1 MWIATREGRSVSAA
15 EQVDVIDFRNQ
26 YRIRIGDSPC
36 RYRRREMAGRTIHP
50 CVSEEQILPLADRH
64 ADVFIARPA
73 SQGPWPV
80 ILFYI
85 DAPCIRPALHDMARR
100 PARRGLLVVLPPL
113 FYRQGPTLHHGPDA
127 NLPGTE
133 AQPRTS

>member
-36 RYRRREMAGRTIHP
+36 RYRRREMAGRTIHS

-73 SQGPWPV
+73 SEGPWPV
-80 ILFYI
+80 ILFYM
-85 DAPCIRPALHDMARR
+85 DAPGIRPELHAMARR
-100 PARRGLLVVLPPL
+100 LADRK
-113 FYRQGPTLHHGPDA
+113 
-127 NLPGTE
+127 
-133 AQPRTS
+133 RTRLNSTH

>member
-36 RYRRREMAGRTIHP
+36 RYRRREMAGRTIHS

-64 ADVFIARPA
+64 ADVFIARPD
-73 SQGPWPV
+73 SEGPWPV
-80 ILFYI
+80 
-85 DAPCIRPALHDMARR
+85 DRKSVGVGQRGSARVDVGGR
-100 PARRGLLVVLPPL
+100 
-113 FYRQGPTLHHGPDA
+113 
-127 NLPGTE
+127 
-133 AQPRTS
+133 